1 MSDLE
6 DFLSRIL
13 RPYQNGDG
21 TYRLSLVEI
30 EKIFTFAK
38 SLGAKGLPFEDLTLR
53 TLSPLVSEYS
63 TSLMPTGEQNP
74 SERIFEGYFPLKS
87 FLEIKPPDFLTI
99 RFGDFVQIGNNTDLS
114 MQVLLE
120 LFEPYCFDS
129 TVYLVKD
136 ADKCYG
142 AYDRLLDIAR
152 TLMANVSVSEG
163 DLSDLGLVDNT
174 CGVGLWR
181 MPGTPYTLVIAF
193 DWCEEQMR
201 TETEK
206 LLTDP
211 DQISGLVVDGPF
223 VMTSS
228 RSFLE
233 SVSLPKVILDFCEKM
248 KVVEPEDEPKSIKY
262 H

>member
-38 SLGAKGLPFEDLTLR
+38 SLGAQGLPFEDLTLNS
-53 TLSPLVSEYS
+53 LSPLVSEYS

-87 FLEIKPPDFLTI
+87 FLGIKPPDFLTV
-99 RFGDFVQIGNNTDLS
+99 RFGDFVQIGNNADLS

-163 DLSDLGLVDNT
+163 ELSDLGLVDNT

-181 MPGTPYTLVIAF
+181 MPGTPYTLVIVF

-201 TETEK
+201 TEAEK

-211 DQISGLVVDGPF
+211 DQIPGLVVDGPF

-233 SVSLPKVILDFCEKM
+233 SVYLPKVILDFCEKM
-248 KVVEPEDEPKSIKY
+248 KVVEPEDEPKPVKY